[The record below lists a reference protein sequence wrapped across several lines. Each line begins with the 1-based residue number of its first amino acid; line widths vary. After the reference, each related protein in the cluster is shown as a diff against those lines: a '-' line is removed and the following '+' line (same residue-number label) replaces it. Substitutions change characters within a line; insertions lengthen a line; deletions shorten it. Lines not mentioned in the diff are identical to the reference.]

1 MEIEDIN
8 KMKDIKEANDF
19 LKAFMKLEAQRRNPS
34 REGMI
39 DALKEALNVAWTD
52 IKNVEASRGE
62 TTPTPWEQIHDKDLY
77 NKLAEYQQGMYQH
90 AVKKYGEGVVKKLLE
105 QISVIYIP

>member
-8 KMKDIKEANDF
+8 KIKDKKELNDF
-19 LKAFMKLEAQRRNPS
+19 LNAFMKLEAQKCNPS
-34 REGMI
+34 RNGMI

-52 IKNVEASRGE
+52 IKSVEASRGE

-77 NKLAEYQQGMYQH
+77 NKLAEYQLG
-90 AVKKYGEGVVKKLLE
+90 
-105 QISVIYIP
+105 IVIRGSDPECVTIIEV

>member
-1 MEIEDIN
+1 
-8 KMKDIKEANDF
+8 
-19 LKAFMKLEAQRRNPS
+19 
-34 REGMI
+34 MI

-52 IKNVEASRGE
+52 IKSVEASRGE

-90 AVKKYGEGVVKKLLE
+90 AVKKYGEEVVKKLLE
-105 QISVIYIP
+105 QNMS